1 MGHRPAPAVNLTRM
15 TRKASLLVALA
26 LAGLLATA
34 CGNLLDPAAGV
45 VDGRKITTQ
54 KITRELERFEST
66 PAYKDLVAQAEDGAT
81 DPQIEIGRQRRA
93 FEQGVLSQLIRRA
106 VIRPLAEEQGIEITA
121 DDVDG
126 ALDEVLQDFIPQEL
140 EEGADPR
147 EAALEAFQ
155 ERIGQQGLTM
165 PTVREI
171 LRDNETEQ
179 ALRDEVSE
187 GVTVSEDEARE
198 FYDQNVSDYTE
209 TRAAHILVNDRS
221 VALRLHRQ
229 LTSASPGDQA
239 TLFARLARRFSED
252 QGSAPRGGDLGYAG
266 AGSFAEP
273 FEEAMD
279 ALQEGEIS
287 EPVRTQFGIH
297 VIRVIDRRRTPF
309 EEASVEILD
318 QLLVQE
324 QEKAWE
330 EYIRRAYREA
340 DIRVNP
346 RYGRIDIEQ
355 LAVVDAEAGDI
366 PGTVEPLPSPTG
378 PPELQ
383 PGDVPQD

>member
-1 MGHRPAPAVNLTRM
+1 M

-26 LAGLLATA
+26 LAALPTTA

-54 KITRELERFEST
+54 EVTRELERFEST
-66 PAYKDLVAQAEDGAT
+66 PAYRDIVAQAEDGPT

-106 VIRPLAEEQGIEITA
+106 VIRPLAEEQGIEITR

-140 EEGADPR
+140 EEGVDPR
-147 EAALEAFQ
+147 EAALEAFK

-165 PTVREI
+165 ATVREI

-187 GVTVSEDEARE
+187 TVTVSEDDARE
-198 FYDQNVSDYTE
+198 FYDQNASDYTK
-209 TRAAHILVNDRS
+209 TKVAHILVNDRS
-221 VALRLHRQ
+221 VALRLSRQ
-229 LTSASPGDQA
+229 LSSASPDDRA

-252 QGSAPRGGDLGYAG
+252 QGTARRGGDLGYSG
-266 AGSFAEP
+266 EGTFAQP
-273 FEEAMD
+273 FEEAMN
-279 ALQEGEIS
+279 ALNEGEIS

-297 VIRVIDRRRTPF
+297 LIRVIDRRTTPF

-318 QLLVQE
+318 QLLLQE
-324 QEKAWE
+324 QEEAWE
-330 EYIRRAYREA
+330 AYIRRAYREA

-346 RYGRIDIEQ
+346 RYGRMDIEQ

-366 PGTVEPLPSPTG
+366 PGTVEPAPSPTAA
-378 PPELQ
+378 PELQ
-383 PGDVPQD
+383 PGDVTED

>member
-1 MGHRPAPAVNLTRM
+1 MIRNAI
-15 TRKASLLVALA
+15 LVAA
-26 LAGLLATA
+26 LGVAAMLTSA

-45 VDGRKITTQ
+45 VDGHKITTQ
-54 KITRELERFEST
+54 EISRELERFEST
-66 PAYKDLVAQAEDGAT
+66 TAYRDIVARAEEGAT

-93 FEQGVLSQLIRRA
+93 FEQGVLTQLIRRA

-126 ALDEVLQDFIPQEL
+126 ALDEVLQDFIPQDL

-147 EAALEAFQ
+147 EAALQAFQ
-155 ERIGQQGLTM
+155 DRIGEQGLTM

-171 LRDNETEQ
+171 LRDNEIEQ

-187 GVTVSEDEARE
+187 TVNVSEEEARE
-198 FYDQNVSDYTE
+198 FYDQNQSDYTE
-209 TRAAHILVNDRS
+209 TKVAHILVNERPL
-221 VALRLHRQ
+221 ALRLHRQ
-229 LTSASPGDQA
+229 LMAEPA
-239 TLFARLARRFSED
+239 KRRAALFAQLARRHSED
-252 QGSAPRGGDLGYAG
+252 PGSAPRGGDLGYAS
-266 AGSFAEP
+266 AGTFAVP

-279 ALQEGEIS
+279 GLKEGEIS

-297 VIRVIDRRRTPF
+297 LIRVSDRRTTPF

-318 QLLVQE
+318 QLLMQE
-324 QEKAWE
+324 QERAWE
-330 EYIRRAYREA
+330 EFIRRAYRQA

-346 RYGRIDIEQ
+346 RYGRLDIQQ

-378 PPELQ
+378 GPELQ
-383 PGDVPQD
+383 PGDVPQG